1 MVKKI
6 TMAIVATVAI
16 FSSSITV
23 TSAQAVSETLTYE
36 EFAASAN
43 HQELALAMENFH
55 EKMRTE
61 KKMNLTSTLKSD
73 LGATAIGLTK
83 LTAVASGNNFKYRIS
98 TMNLLSPSS
107 SAGDTSVKDYGLKNG
122 LYFGTIATYASANY
136 NFKTSALKR
145 LGKPKATHFTT
156 RKKALLQFINP
167 MDSASV
173 IYSSSLSMASWN
185 MMGNVTDNPE
195 ARYSAVE
202 RIANVKNPSNTDYIF
217 DVKVPATMASDEFNH
232 IHTVVTIS
240 GDGKTYAV
248 KSEAETPYFTLGIIT
263 STATTNISLLP
274 TAITLPNP
282 KSTVNLQ
289 TLADFS
295 LRMQIEDYLVI
306 LANSVVAQ
314 ANRLATKARKSLSTD
329 YLITAVKATPYK
341 YSVSKGV
348 VKLTQKYQAMTV
360 SACISITNRKAVVK
374 VC

>member
-1 MVKKI
+1 
-6 TMAIVATVAI
+6 MAIVATVAI

-43 HQELALAMENFH
+43 HQELAIAMENFH
-55 EKMRTE
+55 EKIRTE

-107 SAGDTSVKDYGLKNG
+107 SAGDTSVEDYGLKNG

-156 RKKALLQFINP
+156 RKKALLQFIDP

-185 MMGNVTDNPE
+185 MLGNVTDNPE

-202 RIANVKNPSNTDYIF
+202 KTANVKNPNNTDYIF

-240 GDGKTYAV
+240 GDGKTYAGNSIRSF
-248 KSEAETPYFTLGIIT
+248 KLALFPTISASRPTGHATILRQEARVAPVPFSSICGPGQTGAGAPRRRPAVQSSRPLPGSQT
-263 STATTNISLLP
+263 SGGWN
-274 TAITLPNP
+274 
-282 KSTVNLQ
+282 
-289 TLADFS
+289 
-295 LRMQIEDYLVI
+295 
-306 LANSVVAQ
+306 
-314 ANRLATKARKSLSTD
+314 
-329 YLITAVKATPYK
+329 
-341 YSVSKGV
+341 
-348 VKLTQKYQAMTV
+348 
-360 SACISITNRKAVVK
+360 C
-374 VC
+374 